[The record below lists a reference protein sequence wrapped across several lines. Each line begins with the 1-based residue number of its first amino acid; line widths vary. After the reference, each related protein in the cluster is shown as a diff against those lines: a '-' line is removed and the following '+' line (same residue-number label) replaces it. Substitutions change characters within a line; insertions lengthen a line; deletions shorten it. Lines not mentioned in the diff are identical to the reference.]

1 MTSDPSASM
10 RMSSSNLVMPSVS
23 DYTSTMGGLER
34 SVGVYG
40 SRSSLMGGGVTMP
53 EPPAPAPPSASSRY
67 LQSSASSSNI
77 LSSMGMGSVM
87 DSSRSQNFPLQRINT
102 SDKISSGQSRAQK
115 TLSMHGMPSLP
126 TTQPPGVQAH
136 RSSMG
141 GASGAGGN
149 SKWWC
154 APFGADAATGCDY
167 LGAARPLEQVISR
180 GRK

>member
-1 MTSDPSASM
+1 
-10 RMSSSNLVMPSVS
+10 MSSSNLVMPSVS
-23 DYTSTMGGLER
+23 DYTSTGMGGLER

-40 SRSSLMGGGVTMP
+40 SRSSLLTGGVAMP

-87 DSSRSQNFPLQRINT
+87 DSSSRSGNFPLQRINT
-102 SDKISSGQSRAQK
+102 SDKLGGSSSGQSRAQK

-136 RSSMG
+136 R
-141 GASGAGGN
+141 
-149 SKWWC
+149 
-154 APFGADAATGCDY
+154 
-167 LGAARPLEQVISR
+167 
-180 GRK
+180 

>member
-23 DYTSTMGGLER
+23 DYTGTMGGLER

-40 SRSSLMGGGVTMP
+40 SRSSLLGGGVAMP

-102 SDKISSGQSRAQK
+102 SDKIASGQSRAQK

-136 RSSMG
+136 R
-141 GASGAGGN
+141 
-149 SKWWC
+149 
-154 APFGADAATGCDY
+154 
-167 LGAARPLEQVISR
+167 
-180 GRK
+180 